1 MELVAVFACHT
12 DPYATPFLRRPSNPK
27 RFQMKQVLG
36 IATLSLLGF
45 AAGAATTLPTQVDG
59 QPMPSLAPIVQ
70 RVAPAVVNIGVKGKV
85 SAPQH
90 PFFDDP
96 NFRRFFGMPPGAAP
110 REREFRSAGSG
121 VIVDAKAGYIVTN
134 AHVVENASEIT
145 VTLVD
150 DRELQAEVVG
160 ADKGSDVAVIKI
172 KEGKLPTDISLADS
186 AKVEVGDF
194 VVAIGNPF
202 GLQHTVTSGI
212 VSALG
217 RSGINPEGYEN
228 FIQTDAAI
236 NPGNSGGALVNLRGE
251 LVGVNT
257 AILSQSG
264 GNMGIGFAI
273 PSNMVRSVMDQL
285 IEFGEVKRGMLG
297 VTILSLDADY
307 RKSLGLTDDVQG
319 ALVSQVLEGSAADK
333 AGIMAGDV
341 ITMVDGKPVK
351 GAGELRN
358 LIGMGRIGDK
368 VEMGI
373 IREGKPRKITA
384 VIGEQTELA
393 AEAGELHP
401 ALGGADLADV
411 LVRSV
416 EPGSPAAR
424 IGLRANDVI
433 VGLDRTRVNGVNQ
446 LAEAI
451 GERQTFL
458 LTLRRGSQTVIL
470 PVR

>member
-1 MELVAVFACHT
+1 M
-12 DPYATPFLRRPSNPK
+12 NK
-27 RFQMKQVLG
+27 
-36 IATLSLLGF
+36 LLGVL
-45 AAGAATTLPTQVDG
+45 ALSMLGASATAGAATTLPAQADG
-59 QPMPSLAPIVQ
+59 QPLPSLAPVIRKVS
-70 RVAPAVVNIGVKGKV
+70 PAVVNIGVKGTV
-85 SAPQH
+85 QAPRH

-96 NFRRFFGMPPGAAP
+96 DFRRFFGMPPGGAP

-121 VIVDAKAGYIVTN
+121 VIVDARGGYIVTN
-134 AHVVENASEIT
+134 AHVVENAKEIT

-150 DRELQAEVVG
+150 DRDLEAEVVG
-160 ADKGSDVAVIKI
+160 ADKGSDVAIIKI
-172 KEGKLPTDISLADS
+172 KEGTLPTDIRLADS
-186 AKVEVGDF
+186 SAVQVGDF

-251 LVGVNT
+251 LVGINT

-273 PSNMVRSVMDQL
+273 PSNMVKSVMDQL
-285 IEFGEVKRGMLG
+285 IEFGEVKRGVLG
-297 VTILSLDADY
+297 ITILSLTGDY
-307 RKSLGLTDDVQG
+307 RKSLGLAEDVQG

-333 AGIMAGDV
+333 AGVLAGDV
-341 ITMVDGKPVK
+341 ITTVNGTPVK

-358 LIGMGRIGDK
+358 LIGMARVGDK
-368 VEMGI
+368 VTLGV
-373 IREGKPRKITA
+373 IREGKPKTLTA
-384 VIGEQTELA
+384 VIARQTELA

-401 ALGGADLADV
+401 ALNGADLADEPPEQV
-411 LVRSV
+411 AGGGVQVRSV
-416 EPGSPAAR
+416 APGSPAAQ

-433 VGLDRTRVNGVNQ
+433 VGVDRTRVSGIAAFKQ
-446 LAEAI
+446 AI
-451 GERQTFL
+451 GERESFL
-458 LTLRRGSQTVIL
+458 LTVRRGTQTLIV

>member
-1 MELVAVFACHT
+1 MKKLLGVAA
-12 DPYATPFLRRPSNPK
+12 
-27 RFQMKQVLG
+27 
-36 IATLSLLGF
+36 LSLLGL
-45 AAGAATTLPTQVDG
+45 ATQAGAATVLPTQLNN
-59 QPMPSLAPIVQ
+59 QPLPSLAPVIS
-70 RVAPAVVNIGVKGKV
+70 RVSPAVVNIAVKGTV
-85 SAPQH
+85 QAPSH

-150 DRELQAEVVG
+150 DRELKAEVVG
-160 ADKGSDVAVIKI
+160 ADKGSDVAVIRI

-186 AKVEVGDF
+186 SAVQVGDF

-217 RSGINPEGYEN
+217 RSGLNPEGYEN

-273 PSNMVRSVMDQL
+273 PSNMVKTVMAQL
-285 IEFGEVKRGMLG
+285 IEFGEVRRGVLG
-297 VTILSLDADY
+297 VTILSLNSDY
-307 RKSLGLTDDVQG
+307 RKSLGLSDDVQG
-319 ALVSQVLEGSAADK
+319 ALVSQVLEGSAAAK
-333 AGIMAGDV
+333 AGIQAGDV
-341 ITMVDGKPVK
+341 VTSVDGKPVK
-351 GAGELRN
+351 GSAELRN
-358 LIGMGRIGDK
+358 MIGMARVGDT
-368 VEMGI
+368 VEVGL
-373 IREGKPRKITA
+373 IREGKARKVTA
-384 VIGEQTELA
+384 VIAEPSAEA
-393 AEAGELHP
+393 AAAAGELHP
-401 ALGGADLADV
+401 AFEGAELADAAPEQV
-411 LVRSV
+411 AGGGVQVRSV
-416 EPGSPAAR
+416 APGSPAAS

-433 VGLDRTRVNGVNQ
+433 LGVDRTRVSG
-446 LAEAI
+446 LAALREAV
-451 GERQTFL
+451 GERESFL
-458 LTLRRGSQTVIL
+458 LTLQRGNQRVIV

>member
-1 MELVAVFACHT
+1 MKKLLGVAA
-12 DPYATPFLRRPSNPK
+12 
-27 RFQMKQVLG
+27 
-36 IATLSLLGF
+36 LSLLGL
-45 AAGAATTLPTQVDG
+45 ATQAGAATVLPTQLND
-59 QPMPSLAPIVQ
+59 QPLPSLAPVIS
-70 RVAPAVVNIGVKGKV
+70 RVSPAVVNIAVKGTV
-85 SAPQH
+85 QAPSH

-150 DRELQAEVVG
+150 DRELKAEVVG
-160 ADKGSDVAVIKI
+160 ADKGSDVAVIRI

-186 AKVEVGDF
+186 SAVQVGDF

-217 RSGINPEGYEN
+217 RSGLNPEGYEN

-273 PSNMVRSVMDQL
+273 PSNMVKTVMAQL
-285 IEFGEVKRGMLG
+285 IEFGEVKRGVLG
-297 VTILSLDADY
+297 VTILSLNSDY
-307 RKSLGLTDDVQG
+307 RKSLGLSDDVQG
-319 ALVSQVLEGSAADK
+319 ALVSQVLEGSAAAK
-333 AGIMAGDV
+333 AGIQAGDV
-341 ITMVDGKPVK
+341 VTSVDGKPVK
-351 GAGELRN
+351 GSAELRN
-358 LIGMGRIGDK
+358 MIGMARVGDT
-368 VEMGI
+368 VEVGL
-373 IREGKPRKITA
+373 IREGKARKVKA
-384 VIGEQTELA
+384 VIAEPSAEA
-393 AEAGELHP
+393 AAAAGELHP
-401 ALGGADLADV
+401 AFEGAELADAPPEQV
-411 LVRSV
+411 AGGGVQVRSV
-416 EPGSPAAR
+416 APGSPAAS

-433 VGLDRTRVNGVNQ
+433 LGVDRARVAGLAALR
-446 LAEAI
+446 EAI
-451 GERQTFL
+451 TERQSFL
-458 LTLRRGSQTVIL
+458 LTLQRGNQRVIV